1 MERLDCGKSFQTAVF
16 ALGLVA
22 LHLFPTLAGHVL
34 RVLCHAA
41 KFDFALTSATTLALV
56 GLGIDGHGTVC
67 AHQFDLLKAQAPKM
81 IERRRYRDSE
91 ESQRLG

>member
-16 ALGLVA
+16 TLGLVA
-22 LHLFPTLAGHVL
+22 LHLFPTLTGHVL

-41 KFDFALTSATTLALV
+41 KFDFALTSATTFALV
-56 GLGIDGHGTVC
+56 GLWIDCHSAVC
-67 AHQFDLLKAQAPKM
+67 AHQFDLFETHAPQM
-81 IERRRYRDSE
+81 IEWRRYRDSE